1 MMTPRRRRAFE
12 TGFSVMRSSFCP
24 APFGSLFNA
33 RSDTAADAQS
43 HARADTPSAPLR
55 TVQGVARRVI
65 RHLARA
71 AATTGFVALASSA
84 ALAAL
89 SATPNLAAASTI
101 AVRTFHA
108 AALNRDWP
116 YVVYLPSG
124 YRADTARYPVL
135 YLLHGNNGDAMDW
148 ITQGDLQTAADT
160 LIARHEIPPV
170 VIVMPQG
177 GTDWYVDRKEKMET
191 AFFNDLM
198 PEIEQ
203 HFAVEDERGGRAIGG
218 VSMGG
223 FGALRYTLEHPEMFC
238 GALLL
243 SPAIYSGEPP
253 PASSARRVGV
263 FGDHQ
268 FDPHIWRTLNY
279 PALWSGYFARP
290 WRVPFFIA
298 SGDDDLVIQAE
309 SSLLY
314 TRLREAGNPAALR
327 IVDGGH
333 VWPVWRQLL
342 PGALK
347 YALACMH

>member
-1 MMTPRRRRAFE
+1 MMTPRRQRAFP
-12 TGFSVMRSSFCP
+12 TGSPAMRRHPRTALFGP
-24 APFGSLFNA
+24 PFASPRAARIAARFMANQVFRIFKRAKDIESLPQ
-33 RSDTAADAQS
+33 AA
-43 HARADTPSAPLR
+43 R
-55 TVQGVARRVI
+55 TV
-65 RHLARA
+65 LRA
-71 AATTGFVALASSA
+71 T
-84 ALAAL
+84 LAAL
-89 SATPNLAAASTI
+89 SVLAALASFATPAAASTV
-101 AVRTFHA
+101 AMHSFHA
-108 AALNRDWP
+108 TALGRDWS
-116 YVVYLPSG
+116 YAVYLPTG
-124 YRADTARYPVL
+124 YRPDAPRYPVL

-148 ITQGDLQTAADT
+148 ITQGDLQSTVDT
-160 LIARHEIPPV
+160 LIARREIPPV

-177 GTDWYVDRKEKMET
+177 GTEWYVDRREKMET
-191 AFFNDLM
+191 AFFADLI
-198 PEIEQ
+198 PEIES

-263 FGDHQ
+263 FGEHQ
-268 FDPHIWRTLNY
+268 FDPHIWHALNY
-279 PALWSGYFARP
+279 PALWSSYFGRP

-333 VWPVWRQLL
+333 VWPVWRDLL
-342 PGALK
+342 PAALK
-347 YALACMH
+347 YTLACVHG

>member
-1 MMTPRRRRAFE
+1 MRRLL
-12 TGFSVMRSSFCP
+12 P
-24 APFGSLFNA
+24 
-33 RSDTAADAQS
+33 
-43 HARADTPSAPLR
+43 
-55 TVQGVARRVI
+55 
-65 RHLARA
+65 
-71 AATTGFVALASSA
+71 A
-84 ALAAL
+84 ALLTLGAL
-89 SATPNLAAASTI
+89 LTLAAPPAEASTI
-101 AVRTFHA
+101 AARTFHS
-108 AALNRDWP
+108 AALGRDWP

-124 YRADTARYPVL
+124 YHTDGARYPVL

-148 ITQGDLQTAADT
+148 VTEGDLQTTADT
-160 LIARHEIPPV
+160 LIAHHEIAPV

-191 AFFNDLM
+191 AFFEDLL
-198 PEIEQ
+198 PEIQE
-203 HFAVEDERGGRAIGG
+203 HFAVAEERSGRAIGG

-223 FGALRYTLEHPEMFC
+223 FGALRYTMEHPDAFC

-243 SPAIYSGEPP
+243 SPAIYSNEPP

-268 FDPHIWRTLNY
+268 FDAHVWRTLNY
-279 PALWSGYFARP
+279 PALWNGYFARP

-327 IVDGGH
+327 IIDGGH
-333 VWPVWRQLL
+333 VWPVWRALL
-342 PGALK
+342 PAALK
-347 YALACMH
+347 YTLACVR

>member
-1 MMTPRRRRAFE
+1 M
-12 TGFSVMRSSFCP
+12 
-24 APFGSLFNA
+24 
-33 RSDTAADAQS
+33 
-43 HARADTPSAPLR
+43 HA
-55 TVQGVARRVI
+55 V
-65 RHLARA
+65 ARA
-71 AATTGFVALASSA
+71 AASAGLVALASAFTFVALAARPS
-84 ALAAL
+84 
-89 SATPNLAAASTI
+89 LAAASTI
-101 AVRTFHA
+101 AARTFHA

-116 YVVYLPSG
+116 YLVYLPSG
-124 YRADTARYPVL
+124 YHADAARYPVL

-198 PEIEQ
+198 PEIEA
-203 HFAVEDERGGRAIGG
+203 HFAVADERGGRAIGG

-223 FGALRYTLEHPEMFC
+223 FGALRYTLEHPDMFC

-243 SPAIYSGEPP
+243 SPAVYSGEPP
-253 PASSARRVGV
+253 PSSSARRVGV
-263 FGDHQ
+263 FGEHQ
-268 FDPHIWRTLNY
+268 FDAHIWRTLNY
-279 PALWSGYFARP
+279 PALWNGYFGRP

-342 PGALK
+342 PAALK
-347 YALACMH
+347 YALACVH